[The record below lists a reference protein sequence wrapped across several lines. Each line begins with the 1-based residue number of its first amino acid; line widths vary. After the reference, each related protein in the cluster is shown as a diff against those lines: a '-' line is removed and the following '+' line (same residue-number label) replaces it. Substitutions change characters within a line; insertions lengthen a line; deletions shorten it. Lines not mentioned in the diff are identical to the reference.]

1 MHLSWRAAQ
10 DAAFLAQSRVTE
22 VTVAYSIPIPL
33 ELLTTGLRIW
43 VKLRGPGNVG
53 LSSDDYLMLWATFVG
68 AAVCV
73 SGLIYGPPYGFGR
86 HKAALSD
93 EQIETF
99 MMGNYIFSHF
109 YNAAIAS
116 TKLAVLALY
125 YRIFVTLKFRI
136 VVLTTAVF
144 VILWLMTMEILL
156 GLQCRPISRFWD
168 PDVPGK
174 CLNLVEFTYF
184 TNVINL
190 VTDIWI
196 FSLPL
201 PVIFKLQM
209 SRNRK
214 IALSFLF
221 SIGLATCA
229 ISAAR
234 LSVVITQGSSDFTWA
249 GVPLGILSA
258 WEPLGG
264 IFCANL
270 PIIYR
275 AVVTMLRNL
284 KGSVSGQPSRTGDP
298 NSQPYRDAEQS
309 HRPWAT
315 LYNGSGAQMD
325 YHSEASATKARGEV
339 AELRSISGNAIQ
351 VDQYFEQQV
360 YHEGEETPLRPVR
373 KGSS

>member
-1 MHLSWRAAQ
+1 MKLSWRAAQ

-22 VTVAYSIPIPL
+22 VTIAYSVPIPL
-33 ELLTTGLRIW
+33 ELLMTGLRLW
-43 VKLRGPGNVG
+43 VKLRGPGRG
-53 LSSDDYLMLWATFVG
+53 LSFDDYLMVWATFVG

-86 HKAALSD
+86 HKAALSNK
-93 EQIETF
+93 QIETF

-125 YRIFVTLKFRI
+125 HRIFATVKFRV
-136 VVLTTAVF
+136 VVLATSVF
-144 VILWLMTMEILL
+144 VILWLMAMEIVL

-168 PDVPGK
+168 SDVPGA
-174 CLNLVEFTYF
+174 CFDLVAFSYF
-184 TNVINL
+184 TNITNL

-196 FSLPL
+196 FALPL

-234 LSVVITQGSSDFTWA
+234 LSVVVSQGSPDFTWA

-270 PIIYR
+270 PVIYR

-284 KGSVSGQPSRTGDP
+284 KSSAHGPSAATVKP
-298 NSQPYRDAEQS
+298 NSQPYRDVEQS
-309 HRPWAT
+309 PRPWA
-315 LYNGSGAQMD
+315 LLHNDSGTQLD
-325 YHSEASATKARGEV
+325 YRTDASAAKGHDAAT
-339 AELRSISGNAIQ
+339 ELQSISRNAIQ
-351 VDQYFEQQV
+351 VEQYFEQRV
-360 YHEGEETPLRPVR
+360 EHEGEETPLRPLP

>member
-1 MHLSWRAAQ
+1 M
-10 DAAFLAQSRVTE
+10 
-22 VTVAYSIPIPL
+22 
-33 ELLTTGLRIW
+33 
-43 VKLRGPGNVG
+43 
-53 LSSDDYLMLWATFVG
+53 
-68 AAVCV
+68 
-73 SGLIYGPPYGFGR
+73 
-86 HKAALSD
+86 
-93 EQIETF
+93 
-99 MMGNYIFSHF
+99 
-109 YNAAIAS
+109 
-116 TKLAVLALY
+116 LALY
-125 YRIFVTLKFRI
+125 YRIFVALKFRI

-168 PDVPGK
+168 SDVPGK

-201 PVIFKLQM
+201 PVICKLQM

-221 SIGLATCA
+221 SIGLALVLPITLFKFARSELTLCRTCA
-229 ISAAR
+229 ISATR
-234 LSVVITQGSSDFTWA
+234 LSVVITQGSSDFTCMSA
-249 GVPLGILSA
+249 YYQFSITLRPSNDAGDGVPLGILSA

-275 AVVTMLRNL
+275 ALVTMLRNL
-284 KGSVSGQPSRTGDP
+284 KGSVSGPHSRTGDP
-298 NSQPYRDAEQS
+298 SSQSYRDAEQS
-309 HRPWAT
+309 HRPWAR
-315 LYNGSGAQMD
+315 LYNGSGPQVD

-339 AELRSISGNAIQ
+339 TELRSINGNAIQ

-360 YHEGEETPLRPVR
+360 YHEGEENPLCPVP